1 MNAQA
6 RFGRDLEHRRVAFR
20 HVQKAQRVAARAVVA
35 GDAESY
41 RYLYESIRRF
51 PSQRELAERLRKSG
65 FANVTW
71 RNMSMGIVALHG
83 CWRI

>member
-1 MNAQA
+1 MTSATLRRLYDA
-6 RFGRDLEHRRVAFR
+6 YSSRALPLLGR
-20 HVQKAQRVAARAVVA
+20 VVA

-51 PSQRELAERLRKSG
+51 PSQRELAERLRKAG

-71 RNMSMGIVALHG
+71 RNMSMGIVAMHG
-83 CWRI
+83 GWRI